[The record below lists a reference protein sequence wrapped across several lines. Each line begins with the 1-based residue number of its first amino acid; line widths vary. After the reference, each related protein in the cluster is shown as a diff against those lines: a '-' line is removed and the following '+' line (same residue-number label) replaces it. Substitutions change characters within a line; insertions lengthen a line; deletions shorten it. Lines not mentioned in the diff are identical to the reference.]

1 MSTLHSYPSN
11 IRDIGY
17 ASLLEIKRWSYDD
30 AQKEVM
36 RNFNDAASSLQDTI
50 IMDALGDVKNSKL
63 VKGVRGITSGDDLV
77 ARYEQG
83 VRTAAENTVA
93 RGGGDRKIA
102 GVKVGNKR
110 MMYHGPL
117 ANPEKAFSNTPVTA
131 EELLGL
137 EGHHDASWRDQGI
150 VKDAYEAHMKRVQD
164 FDAKQ
169 KGLEASSCY
178 LALPNELQYEYGA
191 NWNNEFK
198 LGTLALLSEN
208 VAALGGAMAL
218 SGGASLINTIQNNI
232 AKGNTS
238 VKDINKAEAV
248 AGGVNALVDPFGV
261 GTQVNPRNVV
271 GLAGLAPNENAM
283 QFFKKMDF
291 RNFDMTFQ
299 FAARSAPE
307 STQIEEIIQWFKV
320 AMHPGTLRGSGNA
333 ILLNFPDV
341 FQLIPKFVSVD
352 PVTRE
357 TKLVRHPMLPRT
369 KLCALTN
376 LRVNTTPMNQLMTTH
391 DGSFPLVSV
400 NCRFTEITALTKGD
414 FGQLVGMQDQRRAEK
429 GKGNFVLQSKNYAQA
444 RADDDYY
451 SY

>member
-50 IMDALGDVKNSKL
+50 IMDALGDVKNSKF
-63 VKGVRGITSGDDLV
+63 VKGVRGITSGDNLV
-77 ARYEQG
+77 AKYEQG
-83 VRTAAENTVA
+83 VMTAAENTVA
-93 RGGGDRKIA
+93 RGGGDRKLL

-110 MMYHGPL
+110 MMHNSGPL
-117 ANPEKAFSNTPVTA
+117 LNPEEAFVQTPVTA

-137 EGHHDASWRDQGI
+137 EGHQDASGRDKGI
-150 VKDAYEAHMKRVQD
+150 MKKAYEAHMKRVQD

-169 KGLEASSCY
+169 KGLEATSTY

-218 SGGASLINTIQNNI
+218 SGGASLLNTIQNNI
-232 AKGNTS
+232 AKGNTN
-238 VKDINKAEAV
+238 VKDINKTEAV

-299 FAARSAPE
+299 FAARSAGE

-352 PVTRE
+352 PISRE
-357 TKLVRHPMLPRT
+357 TKLERHPMLPRT

-391 DGSFPLVSV
+391 DGSFPLVTV

-429 GKGNFVLQSKNYAQA
+429 GKHFVVSSNQYAQA
-444 RADDDYY
+444 RAKDDYY

>member
-17 ASLLEIKRWSYDD
+17 ASLLEIKRWHYDE

-36 RNFNDAASSLQDTI
+36 RNFNDASASMQDTV
-50 IMDALGDVKNSKL
+50 IMDAIGELKNNNIVSNA
-63 VKGVRGITSGDDLV
+63 RGITSGDDLV

-93 RGGGDRKIA
+93 RGGGDRTVL

-110 MMYHGPL
+110 MMHNSGPL
-117 ANPEKAFSNTPVTA
+117 LNPEEAFVQTPVTP

-137 EGHHDASWRDQGI
+137 EGHQDASGRDGGI
-150 VKDAYEAHMKRVQD
+150 LKKAYEAHMARVQD

-169 KGLEASSCY
+169 KGLEASSTY

-208 VAALGGAMAL
+208 VAALGGAMAM
-218 SGGASLINTIQNNI
+218 GGGMSLYSAIQTNI

-238 VKDINKAEAV
+238 VKDINKTEAT
-248 AGGVNALVDPFGV
+248 AAGVNRLVDPFGV
-261 GTQVNPRNVV
+261 GTQVNPRNIV

-299 FAARSAPE
+299 FAARSAGE

-333 ILLNFPDV
+333 ILLHFPDV

-352 PVTRE
+352 PISRE
-357 TKLVRHPMLPRT
+357 TKLERHPMLPRT

-391 DGSFPLVSV
+391 DGSFPLVTV

-429 GKGNFVLQSKNYAQA
+429 GKHFVLQSNNYAQA

>member
-17 ASLLEIKRWSYDD
+17 ASLLEIKRWHYDE

-36 RNFNDAASSLQDTI
+36 RNFNDASASMQDTV
-50 IMDALGDVKNSKL
+50 IMDAIGELKNNNIVSNA
-63 VKGVRGITSGDDLV
+63 RGITSGDDLV

-93 RGGGDRKIA
+93 RGGGDRTVL

-110 MMYHGPL
+110 MMHNSGPL
-117 ANPEKAFSNTPVTA
+117 LNPEEAFVQTPVTP

-137 EGHHDASWRDQGI
+137 EGHQDASGRDGGI
-150 VKDAYEAHMKRVQD
+150 LKKAYEAHMARVQD

-169 KGLEASSCY
+169 KGLEASATY

-208 VAALGGAMAL
+208 VAALGGAMAM
-218 SGGASLINTIQNNI
+218 GGGMSLYSAIQTNI

-238 VKDINKAEAV
+238 VKDINKTEAT
-248 AGGVNALVDPFGV
+248 AAGVNRLVDPFGV
-261 GTQVNPRNVV
+261 GTQVNPRNIV

-291 RNFDMTFQ
+291 RSFDMTFQ
-299 FAARSAPE
+299 MASRNSGEAA
-307 STQIEEIIQWFKV
+307 TIEKIIQWFKV
-320 AMHPGTLRGSGNA
+320 AMHPGTLQG
-333 ILLNFPDV
+333 
-341 FQLIPKFVSVD
+341 
-352 PVTRE
+352 
-357 TKLVRHPMLPRT
+357 
-369 KLCALTN
+369 
-376 LRVNTTPMNQLMTTH
+376 
-391 DGSFPLVSV
+391 
-400 NCRFTEITALTKGD
+400 
-414 FGQLVGMQDQRRAEK
+414 
-429 GKGNFVLQSKNYAQA
+429 
-444 RADDDYY
+444 
-451 SY
+451 